1 MCGIA
6 GYIGKDKINSKELNL
21 LKRKM
26 KNRGPD
32 NFGSNIALLEN
43 INVYLFHSRL
53 NIVDLTN
60 KANQPFIINNY
71 LVIFNGEIY
80 NFKKLKSEL
89 IKKGYS
95 FKTNS
100 DTEVLLTMYIEYK
113 EKCVS
118 FFRGM
123 WAFCIWDMKKK
134 IFFLSRDSFGEKPLF
149 FLKNKKNFYFG
160 SEVKYIKTLLNKKL
174 EVNQELIKKSL
185 LYGYKSIHKN
195 NQTYFKNI
203 YSVNPGE
210 SLILDYKLN
219 LKVKKIEKFNPRKIK
234 ENNKLKD
241 KHIINNIKNLVVKS
255 VKETTVSDVPV
266 AISLS
271 SGIDSS
277 VILGILSKKLK
288 LNIKAFS
295 LIDRGKYNEKYL
307 IEKNVKKNK
316 ISCDY
321 VDIDYSEFISKLKS
335 IIDYQDQPISTI
347 TYFAQNQLMKEV
359 SKKKYK
365 VILSGSGADEMFA
378 GYYDHF
384 RQLATSL
391 NKKQINEYFL
401 YWKKFYLTK
410 INNKRLKN
418 FFHYKK
424 NPRDKTLIYDYNDK
438 INSYI
443 KFNYKYQ
450 ITEKKFYKSLL
461 RNRMLNELFFEI
473 TPATLRHEDLNC
485 MQYSIENR
493 SPFLDM
499 DILNFMNTVPS
510 SKLIQKG
517 YLKYFLRTAFKD
529 ILLKDIYSNRD
540 KIGFNAS
547 LKFFLK
553 EENKKKLKD
562 FFLKDKVMKKFVDM
576 KKIYSLVQDVNRN
589 STLDKFLFNVMN
601 IKLFLEKYN

>member
-391 NKKQINEYFL
+391 NKKQINEYFF

>member
-21 LKRKM
+21 LKKKM
-26 KNRGPD
+26 KNRGPE

-174 EVNQELIKKSL
+174 EINQELIKKSL

-219 LKVKKIEKFNPRKIK
+219 LKIKKIENFNPSKIK
-234 ENNKLKD
+234 ENNKLND
-241 KHIINNIKNLVVKS
+241 RHIINNIKNLVVKS

-321 VDIDYSEFISKLKS
+321 VDIDYSDFINKLKS

-401 YWKKFYLTK
+401 YWKKFYLAK
-410 INNKRLKN
+410 INNKRLKD

-443 KFNYKYQ
+443 KFNYKYK

-510 SKLIQKG
+510 FKLIQKG

-576 KKIYSLVQDVNRN
+576 KKIYGLVQDVNRN

>member
-1 MCGIA
+1 
-6 GYIGKDKINSKELNL
+6 
-21 LKRKM
+21 M

-174 EVNQELIKKSL
+174 EINQELIKKSL

-219 LKVKKIEKFNPRKIK
+219 LKIKKIENFNPSKIK
-234 ENNKLKD
+234 ENNKLND
-241 KHIINNIKNLVVKS
+241 RHIINNIKNLVVKS
-255 VKETTVSDVPV
+255 VKETTVSDVPI

-321 VDIDYSEFISKLKS
+321 VDIDYSDFINKLKS

-401 YWKKFYLTK
+401 YWKKFYLAK
-410 INNKRLKN
+410 INNKRLKD

-443 KFNYKYQ
+443 KFNYKYK

-510 SKLIQKG
+510 FKLIQKG

-576 KKIYSLVQDVNRN
+576 KKIYGLVQDVNRN

>member
-71 LVIFNGEIY
+71 LIIFNGEIY

-219 LKVKKIEKFNPRKIK
+219 LKVKKIENFNPRKIK

>member
-21 LKRKM
+21 LKKKM

-174 EVNQELIKKSL
+174 EINQELIKKSL

-219 LKVKKIEKFNPRKIK
+219 LKIKKIENFNPSKIK
-234 ENNKLKD
+234 ENNKLND
-241 KHIINNIKNLVVKS
+241 RQIINNIKNLVVKS

-321 VDIDYSEFISKLKS
+321 VDIDYSEFINKLKS

-359 SKKKYK
+359 SKKNYK

-401 YWKKFYLTK
+401 YWKKFYLAK
-410 INNKRLKN
+410 INNKRLKD

-443 KFNYKYQ
+443 KFNYKYK

-499 DILNFMNTVPS
+499 NILNFMNTVPS
-510 SKLIQKG
+510 FKLIQKG

-576 KKIYSLVQDVNRN
+576 KKIYGLVQDVNRN

>member
-21 LKRKM
+21 LKKKM

-174 EVNQELIKKSL
+174 EINQELIKKSL

-219 LKVKKIEKFNPRKIK
+219 LKIKKIENFNPSKIK
-234 ENNKLKD
+234 ENNKLND
-241 KHIINNIKNLVVKS
+241 RHIINNIKNLVVKS
-255 VKETTVSDVPV
+255 VKETTVSDVPI

-321 VDIDYSEFISKLKS
+321 VDIDYSEFINKLKS

-401 YWKKFYLTK
+401 YWKKFYLAK
-410 INNKRLKN
+410 INNKRLKD

-443 KFNYKYQ
+443 KFNYKYK

-510 SKLIQKG
+510 FKLIQKG

-576 KKIYSLVQDVNRN
+576 KKIYGLVQDVNRN

>member
-219 LKVKKIEKFNPRKIK
+219 LKVKKIENFNPRKIK

>member
-295 LIDRGKYNEKYL
+295 LIDRGKYNEKNL

-391 NKKQINEYFL
+391 NKKQINEYFF

>member
-21 LKRKM
+21 LKKKM

-174 EVNQELIKKSL
+174 EINQELIKKSL

-219 LKVKKIEKFNPRKIK
+219 LKIKKIENFNPSKIK
-234 ENNKLKD
+234 ENNKLND
-241 KHIINNIKNLVVKS
+241 RHIINNIKNLVVKS

-321 VDIDYSEFISKLKS
+321 VDIDYSEFINKLKS

-359 SKKKYK
+359 SKKNYK

-401 YWKKFYLTK
+401 YWKKFYLAK
-410 INNKRLKN
+410 INNKRLKD

-443 KFNYKYQ
+443 KFNYKYK

-499 DILNFMNTVPS
+499 NILNFMNTVPS
-510 SKLIQKG
+510 FKLIQKG

-576 KKIYSLVQDVNRN
+576 KKIYGLVQDVNRN

>member
-219 LKVKKIEKFNPRKIK
+219 LKVKKIENFNPRKIK

-391 NKKQINEYFL
+391 NKKQINEYFF